1 MLANQN
7 KEKAFIYGCNVQWK
21 SKWGKHFTG
30 TAGVNYTYGRIK
42 AENENSPLDHIPP
55 LMARGSMQYQFG
67 KMDGE
72 IFLIYC
78 AAKRLKDYYL
88 NGEDNEQ
95 YATPDGMPAW
105 MTLNLRL
112 SYLLSKQFTIQCGV
126 DNLFD
131 TQYRVFASGINAPGR
146 NLILALRANLL

>member
-1 MLANQN
+1 
-7 KEKAFIYGCNVQWK
+7 
-21 SKWGKHFTG
+21 
-30 TAGVNYTYGRIK
+30 
-42 AENENSPLDHIPP
+42 
-55 LMARGSMQYQFG
+55 
-67 KMDGE
+67 
-72 IFLIYC
+72 
-78 AAKRLKDYYL
+78 
-88 NGEDNEQ
+88 
-95 YATPDGMPAW
+95 MPAW